1 MKLRR
6 ILANFVDYVLIR
18 GLVVRSDCLSLDVRK
33 LLTLTH
39 NQLLAFLL
47 RDGGTFLP

>member
-1 MKLRR
+1 VKLRR
-6 ILANFVDYVLIR
+6 ILSYFVDYILIG
-18 GLVVRSDCLSLDVRK
+18 GLVMGSDCLAFDIRK